1 MPASGGDTK
10 EIWSFGKTKPGTPG
24 INHTWTPD
32 GRYIVFGAPD
42 TSDLRVWNL
51 WRVPVEGGT
60 PEKLGLQKMWGIF
73 NLTIRPDG
81 RQLAFAGRG
90 GASTDSE
97 LWVLENFLPLSG
109 SSK

>member
-1 MPASGGDTK
+1 
-10 EIWSFGKTKPGTPG
+10 
-24 INHTWTPD
+24 
-32 GRYIVFGAPD
+32 
-42 TSDLRVWNL
+42 
-51 WRVPVEGGT
+51 VPVEGGT